1 MTKAELYCL
10 TNEELNNFIYPN
22 LIAEVRET
30 TYSICTIADHMGLS
44 RPYRKEDDAE
54 TWDKLT
60 GKRDLLCGEAFGLSQ
75 LFNVSPEYLYSK
87 ELKTVNGKTAA
98 YSRRFDAH
106 EKQRNELEQI
116 REIRKIERELREK
129 PYLLEFMK
137 VAVTLNN
144 EQIDTLVNELC
155 KRKNRKKINRLP
167 SPGSCANTRT
177 GWQ

>member
-54 TWDKLT
+54 TWDKLI
-60 GKRDLLCGEAFGLSQ
+60 GNRELLCDEALGLSR
-75 LFNVSPEYLYSK
+75 LFGVSLEYLLNK
-87 ELKTVNGKTAA
+87 KLKTVDGKPAA
-98 YSRRFDAH
+98 YYRWFDAH
-106 EKQRNELEQI
+106 AKQRNELGQI
-116 REIRKIERELREK
+116 RETRKIERELREK

-137 VAVTLNN
+137 IAVTLNN
-144 EQIDTLVNELC
+144 EQIDVLVNELC
-155 KRKNRKKINRLP
+155 KRKNCKK
-167 SPGSCANTRT
+167 
-177 GWQ
+177 

>member
-44 RPYRKEDDAE
+44 RPYRGEDDAE

-60 GKRDLLCGEAFGLSQ
+60 GKSELLCDEAFGLSG
-75 LFNVSPEYLYSK
+75 LFGVSLEYLLNK
-87 ELKTVNGKTAA
+87 KLKTVDGKPAA
-98 YSRRFDAH
+98 YYRWFDAH

-116 REIRKIERELREK
+116 REIREIERALREN
-129 PYLLEFMK
+129 PYLLEFVK

-155 KRKNRKKINRLP
+155 KRKNRKK
-167 SPGSCANTRT
+167 
-177 GWQ
+177 

>member
-30 TYSICTIADHMGLS
+30 TYSICTIADHMGLPK
-44 RPYRKEDDAE
+44 PYRKENDAE

-60 GKRDLLCGEAFGLSQ
+60 GKRELLCGEAFGLSR
-75 LFNVSPEYLYSK
+75 LFGVSLEYLLSK
-87 ELKTVNGKTAA
+87 KLKTIDGKPAA
-98 YSRRFDAH
+98 YWRWFDAH
-106 EKQRNELEQI
+106 EKQRQELE
-116 REIRKIERELREK
+116 RFKEIRKLECELREE

-155 KRKNRKKINRLP
+155 KRKNCEK
-167 SPGSCANTRT
+167 
-177 GWQ
+177 

>member
-30 TYSICTIADHMGLS
+30 TYSICTIADHMGLPK
-44 RPYRKEDDAE
+44 PYRKENDAE

-60 GKRDLLCGEAFGLSQ
+60 GKRELLCGEAFGLSR
-75 LFNVSPEYLYSK
+75 LFGVSLEYLLSK
-87 ELKTVNGKTAA
+87 KLKTIDGKPAA
-98 YSRRFDAH
+98 YWRWFDAH
-106 EKQRNELEQI
+106 EKQRQELE
-116 REIRKIERELREK
+116 RFKEIRKLECELREE

-155 KRKNRKKINRLP
+155 K
-167 SPGSCANTRT
+167 
-177 GWQ
+177 

>member
-54 TWDKLT
+54 TWDKLI
-60 GKRDLLCGEAFGLSQ
+60 GNRELLCDEALGLSR
-75 LFNVSPEYLYSK
+75 LFGVSLEYLLNK
-87 ELKTVNGKTAA
+87 KLKTVDGKPAA
-98 YSRRFDAH
+98 YYRWFDAH
-106 EKQRNELEQI
+106 EKQRNELGQI
-116 REIRKIERELREK
+116 RETRKIERELREK

-137 VAVTLNN
+137 IAVTLNN
-144 EQIDTLVNELC
+144 EQIDVLVNELC
-155 KRKNRKKINRLP
+155 KRKNCKK
-167 SPGSCANTRT
+167 
-177 GWQ
+177 

>member
-54 TWDKLT
+54 TWDKLI
-60 GKRDLLCGEAFGLSQ
+60 GNRELLCDEALGLSR
-75 LFNVSPEYLYSK
+75 LFGVSLEYLLNK
-87 ELKTVNGKTAA
+87 KLKTVDGKPAA
-98 YSRRFDAH
+98 YYRWFDAH
-106 EKQRNELEQI
+106 EKQRNELGQI
-116 REIRKIERELREK
+116 RETRKIERELREK

-137 VAVTLNN
+137 IAVTLNK
-144 EQIDTLVNELC
+144 EQIDVLVNELC
-155 KRKNRKKINRLP
+155 KRKNCKK
-167 SPGSCANTRT
+167 
-177 GWQ
+177 